1 MSDAARELARL
12 VGVLEDVFEQEALLF
27 RAADYDG
34 IRAVQEKAEP
44 IVARVAMLGPIGGG
58 AINERVTRLIGR
70 RAALVVQMRTACGN
84 LKHELSE
91 VREGEQQ
98 CFRVAPA
105 YVSRVALRQR
115 LSVAM

>member
-34 IRAVQEKAEP
+34 IRGVQEKAEP

-98 CFRVAPA
+98 CSRVAPA

>member
-12 VGVLEDVFEQEALLF
+12 VGVLEDVFEQEAVLF
-27 RAADYDG
+27 RASDYDG

-44 IVARVAMLGPIGGG
+44 IVARVATLGPIGGA
-58 AINERVTRLIGR
+58 AISERVTRLIRR
-70 RAALVVQMRTACGN
+70 RAALVVQLGTACSN

-98 CFRVAPA
+98 CARVAPA
-105 YVSRVALRQR
+105 YVKRVALRQR